1 MLKLTHDGGTF
12 GIPDGDFDRDG
23 VDDFDMVILFW
34 WWCSDTDGD
43 GGCGCGFCLWFLVC
57 GLWRVAVMWRWRW
70 GWCWWCWCWYWL
82 FTVTN
87 HGWCWWWW
95 WRLRRRLPRQCR
107 TRIRA
112 VGGLFFFLHL
122 WYLFR
127 LCVWS
132 SEANFGFV
140 WFVSFFWSLG
150 NIFLD
155 PKILTIFFLW
165 SSCLRPGYVL
175 HTT

>member
-1 MLKLTHDGGTF
+1 MTLLKLTHDGGTI

-70 GWCWWCWCWYWL
+70 GWCWWCWCWL

-95 WRLRRRLPRQCR
+95 RLRRRLPWQCR

-112 VGGLFFFLHL
+112 VGVCLFFFLASLVPFRSLCAEFGSKL
-122 WYLFR
+122 W
-127 LCVWS
+127 LCLVC
-132 SEANFGFV
+132 
-140 WFVSFFWSLG
+140 
-150 NIFLD
+150 
-155 PKILTIFFLW
+155 KFFLIPW
-165 SSCLRPGYVL
+165 KYFFGS
-175 HTT
+175 